1 MLKYIAVEYG
11 VDDMEGK
18 LNFVF
23 PEDFDSTVEEVTSMV
38 ESIDSYVAELP
49 EIAKIV
55 HLRLAD
61 GLDLTDQLRNR
72 ISWYMANLRKAF
84 SVIDPTIVFICNQ
97 FDMESDDIDFRS
109 FDFELPDMIDPEL
122 LTALIIN
129 LSAQLQEEESVIDT
143 SVSEI
148 LLPS

>member
-1 MLKYIAVEYG
+1 MT
-11 VDDMEGK
+11 GK

-23 PEDFDSTVEEVTSMV
+23 PIDFDSTNEEVTSMI
-38 ESIDSYVAELP
+38 ESINKLITELP
-49 EIAKIV
+49 DYAKIV

-61 GLDLTDQLRNR
+61 GLDLTDSLRSR
-72 ISWYMANLRKAF
+72 ISWYMTNLRKAF
-84 SVIDPTIVFICNQ
+84 CMVNPNVVLICNQ

-109 FDFELPDMIDPEL
+109 FDFEIPDMIDPEL

-129 LSAQLQEEESVIDT
+129 ISAQLQEEEPIIDT

-148 LLPS
+148 ILPS